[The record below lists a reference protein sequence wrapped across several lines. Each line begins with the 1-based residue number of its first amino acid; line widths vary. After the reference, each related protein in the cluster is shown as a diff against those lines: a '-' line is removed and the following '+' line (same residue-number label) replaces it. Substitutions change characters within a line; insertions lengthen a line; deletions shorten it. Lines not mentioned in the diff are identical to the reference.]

1 MRRGGRPGTRLSSA
15 QRKAT
20 KGATLGGRPLGGDPW
35 GRPLGGD
42 PGAVAQAAAQ
52 SANEF
57 TELLLASAVIA

>member
-1 MRRGGRPGTRLSSA
+1 
-15 QRKAT
+15 
-20 KGATLGGRPLGGDPW
+20 LGGDPW
-35 GRPLGGD
+35 GATLGGRPLGGD